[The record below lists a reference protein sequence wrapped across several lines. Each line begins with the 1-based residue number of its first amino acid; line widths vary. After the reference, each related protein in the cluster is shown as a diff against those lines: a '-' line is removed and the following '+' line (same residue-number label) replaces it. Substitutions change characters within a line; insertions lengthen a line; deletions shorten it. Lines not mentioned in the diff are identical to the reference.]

1 MRLARAISALGV
13 VFLLLGGFLLWRGY
27 SADARAGEA
36 ARELLSRLPAP
47 NVSHQPEPDVSSPA
61 APEPDASS
69 ADGWDAL
76 VGRVLGVLSIPMLDL
91 ELPVL
96 DSCTDELLELSVCRY
111 AGSPPTETDGASGFV
126 LAGHSFDSQF
136 GRLPRLRPG
145 DEILFR
151 TLSGQETRYE
161 VEECTKISADPAG
174 LDAEARPLTLFTCTF
189 DGSARFLIRAEPAP
203 P

>member
-36 ARELLSRLPAP
+36 ARELLARLPAP
-47 NVSHQPEPDVSSPA
+47 NVSSADVSSPA
-61 APEPDASS
+61 APELDVSS
-69 ADGWDAL
+69 ADVSSEDEWDAL
-76 VGRVLGVLSIPMLDL
+76 AGRVLGVLSIPVLDL

-161 VEECTKISADPAG
+161 VEECAEISADPAG
-174 LDAEARPLTLFTCTF
+174 LDAETRPLTLFTCTF
-189 DGSARFLIRAEPAP
+189 DGSARFLIHAGRS
-203 P
+203 